1 MRSRRSRILI
11 LQGNL
16 ADDTIL
22 KLLPKATRWV
32 VYETLPV
39 ATLPDWKREAVAGAD
54 AVVFA
59 SSSAVENFMN
69 ALKLPQSTE
78 GAASN
83 LSAQRP
89 HLAFSIGR
97 LTSATAKKYDFEV
110 VESEET
116 SMDSLVKKITE
127 YYAV

>member
-1 MRSRRSRILI
+1 
-11 LQGNL
+11 
-16 ADDTIL
+16 
-22 KLLPKATRWV
+22 
-32 VYETLPV
+32 
-39 ATLPDWKREAVAGAD
+39 
-54 AVVFA
+54 
-59 SSSAVENFMN
+59 MN